1 MYISPMLL
9 HKSDSAFSNSDF
21 LTELKLD
28 GIRLILSKFN
38 GKVKLYTRH
47 KNEVTAKFN
56 ELINIDI
63 PDGTILDGEIIV
75 TDQDGK
81 PDFEAMMERFMSS
94 RSVHPFQY
102 CVFDL
107 LYYKGENMMF
117 KPLYKRKALLE
128 GILPTDDKI
137 VYVQHL
143 GGHGQQYFDLIREQ
157 ELEGIVLK
165 KMDSKYSPG
174 TRSDQWL
181 KVINYQY
188 TNIWITGLR
197 KNKFGVLLSFEDGS
211 PAGIM
216 EFMKPA
222 DRKRLYEEYR
232 KYVRTETE
240 DYIYLDPKLK
250 GIVKYRNL
258 TKKGYLRI
266 PSFEQWI
273 AKSPC

>member
-1 MYISPMLL
+1 MLL
-9 HKSDSAFSNSDF
+9 HKSDAAFSDSNF

-28 GIRLILSKFN
+28 GIRLTLSKFD

-47 KNEVTAKFN
+47 KNEVTAKFK
-56 ELINIDI
+56 ELITIDI
-63 PDGTILDGEIIV
+63 PDGTMLDGEIIV
-75 TDQDGK
+75 TDQNGK

-94 RSVHPFQY
+94 KSGHPIQY

-107 LYYKGENMMF
+107 LYHKGENTMF
-117 KPLYKRKALLE
+117 KPLYERKALLE

-143 GGHGQQYFDLIREQ
+143 EGHGQQYFDLIREQ

-165 KMDSKYSPG
+165 KMDSIYSPG

-188 TNIWITGLR
+188 TDIWVTGLR
-197 KNKFGVLLSFEDGS
+197 KNKFGVLLSFKDGS

-240 DYIYLDPKLK
+240 DFIYLDPKLK

>member
-1 MYISPMLL
+1 MLL
-9 HKSDSAFSNSDF
+9 HKSNAAFSDSNF

-28 GIRLILSKFN
+28 GIRLTLSKFD

-47 KNEVTAKFN
+47 KNEVTAKFK
-56 ELINIDI
+56 ELITIDI
-63 PDGTILDGEIIV
+63 PDGTMLDGEIIV

-94 RSVHPFQY
+94 KSGHPIQY

-107 LYYKGENMMF
+107 LYYKGENTML
-117 KPLYKRKALLE
+117 KPLYERKALLE

-143 GGHGQQYFDLIREQ
+143 EGHGQQYFDLIKEQ

-165 KMDSKYSPG
+165 KMDSIYSPG

-188 TNIWITGLR
+188 TNIWVTGLR

-232 KYVRTETE
+232 RYVRTETE
-240 DYIYLDPKLK
+240 DFIYLDPKLK